1 MRLPRRALVLG
12 AVAIVIALVA
22 LAVWAFAAGGADRG
36 VSTRQQVITVT
47 DGPGK
52 DQQVHL
58 DSTLYVPDGVD
69 AQHPAPAVIGS
80 HGWGANKVALHDDAL
95 DLARAGYVVL
105 LYSARGFGDST
116 GQVALDSPDYEVLDV
131 KQLITWLAGQPGV
144 LLDGPDD
151 PRVGLA
157 GPSYGGGITLL
168 TAAYD
173 RRVDAIVPSI
183 TWNSL
188 VTSLLPNTAAPGVP
202 GVYKQ
207 QWAGIF
213 SIGVGGGC
221 ARLLPTVCQAFQ
233 NMGTDGTADPQ
244 TMALLT
250 RSSPA
255 SVISQI
261 HAPTLLMQGA
271 GDTLFPVSE
280 AVASYRGI
288 LATGTPVRMVWLAGG
303 HDTGFT
309 DADQTRQKDMTRAW
323 FDHWLK
329 RDSGVVLPPAFTY
342 ARPDVGGVGTADQ
355 YPPPGGTTSYA
366 LSGAGQL
373 VGPKQPVTATAQPM
387 LNPPGGRPASVSSLP
402 GIPGLVDVGQFIG
415 NFAFD
420 VPGEFVAFQSAP
432 LGGDLNVVGT
442 PSVAVRI
449 VATADPVTLFAK
461 LYDAAPDGKLTLPQQ
476 QIAPLRLAGTSG
488 AGTVIQIPLAGISH
502 LFPAGHSL
510 RLVFATTDMAY
521 FADRQPATLLVSPV
535 QGATLGLPTQPVPD
549 TSQLPIVLIVVAV
562 VLVAA
567 GAALLI
573 VRTVRRRRGLA
584 QQMAVEPPGAPP
596 VDIVGL
602 SKRFRG
608 GVLAVDD
615 VSFRVAP
622 GQIVGLLG
630 PNGAG
635 KTTTLRMLLGLVNP
649 TGGQVRLF
657 GHRVRPGHPVLHRV
671 GAFVEGPGIP
681 PYLTGLES
689 LREYWRYGGDPDS
702 AAHFDHALRIAG
714 LGDAVHRRVRTY
726 SHGMRQRL
734 ALAQAML
741 GRPGLLVLDEPTN
754 GLDPPQIRE
763 MREVIRGVAAAGT
776 TVLLSS
782 HLLGEVEEV
791 CTHVVVM
798 DRGRLVAQGRVAD
811 LVASTRTV
819 HLQVDDPA
827 SALLML
833 TGLRGIGDVREGE
846 GDLVVEL
853 DSLDRPELVRALV
866 AAGIGV
872 EGVSVRRRLE
882 EVFLGLVAAPAGPP
896 PSVPPPAG
904 PPPSV
909 PPPAGPPP
917 SEHPTDPWGRI
928 P

>member
-1 MRLPRRALVLG
+1 GVTT
-12 AVAIVIALVA
+12 
-22 LAVWAFAAGGADRG
+22 RG
-36 VSTRQQVITVT
+36 QVITVT
-47 DGPGK
+47 DGPRR
-52 DQQVHL
+52 DQQVDI
-58 DSTLYVPDGVD
+58 DSTLYMPAGVD
-69 AQHPAPAVIGS
+69 AQHRAPAVIGS
-80 HGWGANKVALHDDAL
+80 HGWGANKDALRDDAL
-95 DLARAGYVVL
+95 GLARAGYVVL
-105 LYSARGFGDST
+105 LYSARGFGNSN
-116 GQVALDSPDYEVLDV
+116 GQVAFDSPDYEVLDV
-131 KQLITWLAGQPGV
+131 KQLISWLAGQPGV
-144 LLDGPDD
+144 LLDGPGD

-157 GPSYGGGITLL
+157 GGSYGGGISLL

-173 RRVDAIVPSI
+173 PRVDAIVPSI

-188 VTSLLPNTAAPGVP
+188 VTALLPNAAAPGAP

-221 ARLLPTVCQAFQ
+221 ARLVPAVCQALQ
-233 NMGTDGTADPQ
+233 NLGTTGTADPQ
-244 TMALLT
+244 TLALLN

-261 HAPTLLMQGA
+261 RAPTLLVQGEA
-271 GDTLFPVSE
+271 DTLFPVSE
-280 AVASYRGI
+280 AVANYRAI

-303 HDTGFT
+303 HDTGLT
-309 DADQTRQKDMTRAW
+309 GADQARQTDMTRAW

-329 RDSGVVLPPAFTY
+329 RDAAVALPPAFTY
-342 ARPDVGGVGTADQ
+342 ARPDVGGVGTADR
-355 YPPPGGTTSYA
+355 YPPPGDEATYT

-373 VGPKQPVTATAQPM
+373 VAPGQPVTANPQPM

-402 GIPGLVDVGQFIG
+402 GVPGLVQVGQFIG
-415 NFAFD
+415 NFVFD
-420 VPGEFVAFQSAP
+420 VPGEFVAFQSDP
-432 LGGDLNVVGT
+432 LPGDVNVVGT
-442 PSVAVRI
+442 PTVAVRI
-449 VATADPVTLFAK
+449 AAASSAGNPVTLFAK

-476 QIAPLRLAGTSG
+476 QIAPLRLAGAAG
-488 AGTVIQIPLAGISH
+488 AGGVVRIPLAGISH

-535 QGATLGLPTQPVPD
+535 PGATLGLPTQPVPD
-549 TSQLPIVLIVVAV
+549 TSQLPVVPIVVAAV
-562 VLVAA
+562 VVGVGAVLLVLQVA
-567 GAALLI
+567 
-573 VRTVRRRRGLA
+573 RRRRALA
-584 QQMAVEPPGAPP
+584 REMAVEPPDAVP
-596 VDIVGL
+596 VDIDGL
-602 SKRFRG
+602 SKRFEG

-635 KTTTLRMLLGLVNP
+635 KTTTLRMLLGLVHP
-649 TGGQVRLF
+649 SGGQVRLF
-657 GHRVRPGHPVLHRV
+657 GHRVRPGHPVLRRV

-681 PYLTGLES
+681 PYLTGLEA
-689 LREYWRYGGDPDS
+689 LREYWRYGNDPDS
-702 AAHFDHALRIAG
+702 DAHFDDALRIAG

-782 HLLGEVEEV
+782 HLLAEVEEV

-811 LVASTRTV
+811 LVAGTRTV

-827 SALLML
+827 SALPVLD
-833 TGLRGIGDVREGE
+833 GLRGVRGVRQGD

-853 DSLDRPELVRALV
+853 DSLDRPGLVRALV
-866 AAGIGV
+866 AAGVGV
-872 EGVSVRRRLE
+872 QGVSVRRRLE
-882 EVFLGLVAAPAGPP
+882 EVFLGLVAAPGGPSP
-896 PSVPPPAG
+896 DG
-904 PPPSV
+904 
-909 PPPAGPPP
+909 
-917 SEHPTDPWGRI
+917 HPTDPTGRR

>member
-1 MRLPRRALVLG
+1 MRLPRRALVIG
-12 AVAIVIALVA
+12 AVVIVIALIAVVA
-22 LAVWAFAAGGADRG
+22 WVLAAGGAERR
-36 VSTRQQVITVT
+36 VATSEQVITVT
-47 DGPGK
+47 DGPGR
-52 DQQVHL
+52 DQQVNL
-58 DSTLYVPDGVD
+58 DSTLYVPAGVD
-69 AQHPAPAVIGS
+69 ARHPAPAVIGS
-80 HGWGANKVALHDDAL
+80 HGWGANKDAL
-95 DLARAGYVVL
+95 RGDATELARAGYVVL
-105 LYSARGFGDST
+105 LYSARGFGSST
-116 GQVALDSPDYEVLDV
+116 GQAALDSPDYEVLDV
-131 KQLITWLAGQPGV
+131 QQLISWLARQPEV

-157 GPSYGGGITLL
+157 GPSYGGGISLL

-173 RRVDAIVPSI
+173 RRVDAVVPSI

-188 VTSLLPNTAAPGVP
+188 VTALLPNAAAPGVP

-221 ARLLPTVCQAFQ
+221 ARLLPSVCQALQ
-233 NMGTDGTADPQ
+233 NLGTSGTADPQ
-244 TMALLT
+244 TLALLN

-255 SVISQI
+255 SVLSRIR
-261 HAPTLLMQGA
+261 APTLLVQGEA
-271 GDTLFPVSE
+271 DTLFPVSE
-280 AVASYRGI
+280 AVANYRGI
-288 LATGTPVRMVWLAGG
+288 QAAGTPVRMVWLAGG
-303 HDTGFT
+303 HDTGLT
-309 DADQTRQKDMTRAW
+309 GADQTRQNDMTRAW
-323 FDHWLK
+323 FDHWLR
-329 RDSGVVLPPAFTY
+329 RDATVALPPAFTY
-342 ARPDVGGVGTADQ
+342 ARPDVGGVGTADR
-355 YPPPGGTTSYA
+355 YPPAGATASYA
-366 LSGAGQL
+366 LSGGGALAGP
-373 VGPKQPVTATAQPM
+373 GEPVTSTPQPM
-387 LNPPGGRPASVSSLP
+387 VNPPGGRPASVSSLP
-402 GIPGLVDVGQFIG
+402 GVPGLVEVGQFVG
-415 NFAFD
+415 NFVFD
-420 VPGEFVAFQSAP
+420 VPGESVAFQSAP

-442 PSVAVRI
+442 PSVAVRV

-488 AGTVIQIPLAGISH
+488 AGSVIRIPLAGISH

-535 QGATLGLPTQPVPD
+535 PGATLALPAQPVPD
-549 TSQLPIVLIVVAV
+549 TSQLPVGPIVVAA
-562 VLVAA
+562 VAVTA
-567 GAALLI
+567 GAGWLLAR
-573 VRTVRRRRGLA
+573 VARRRHELA
-584 QQMAVEPPGAPP
+584 REMAVEPPDAPP

-602 SKRFRG
+602 SKRFSG

-615 VSFRVAP
+615 VSFRVTP

-635 KTTTLRMLLGLVNP
+635 KTTTLRMLLGLVHP
-649 TGGQVRLF
+649 SGGHVRLF
-657 GHRVRPGHPVLHRV
+657 GHRVRPGHPVLRRV
-671 GAFVEGPGIP
+671 GAFVEGPGVP

-702 AAHFDHALRIAG
+702 TAEFDHALRIAG

-741 GRPGLLVLDEPTN
+741 GRPGLLLLDEPTN

-763 MREVIRGVAAAGT
+763 MREVIRDVAAAGT

-782 HLLGEVEEV
+782 HLLAEVEEV

-811 LVASTRTV
+811 LVAATRTV

-827 SALLML
+827 DALAV
-833 TGLRGIGDVREGE
+833 LRGLGGVGEVRRSDAE
-846 GDLVVEL
+846 LVVEL
-853 DSLDRPELVRALV
+853 DSIDRPGLVRALV
-866 AAGIGV
+866 AAGVGV
-872 EGVSVRRRLE
+872 QGVSVRRRLE
-882 EVFLGLVAAPAGPP
+882 EVFLGLVASSPGRPEPPRRPLDTAATSPAEQPP
-896 PSVPPPAG
+896 
-904 PPPSV
+904 
-909 PPPAGPPP
+909 
-917 SEHPTDPWGRI
+917 HPTGRV